1 MQKLYFCKCDNFAE
15 STYKGYQIAPKEEVM
30 GNVSLVVASEPEE
43 ARYRYQ
49 TKMLSHGRC
58 NTMDIEVQEVESVD
72 GYYVLPCRDPLR
84 AIRREEVIKPRFVF
98 SQNDEVPNMLVC
110 MNCNEVLCDD
120 EIRNVLANP
129 ALHKRFLLNY
139 TYCPYCGQRIR

>member
-1 MQKLYFCKCDNFAE
+1 MQQLYFCKCDNFAE
-15 STYKGYQIAPKEEVM
+15 STYKGYQIAPKEEVI

-58 NTMDIEVQEVESVD
+58 NTMDVKVQEVESVD

-84 AIRREEVIKPRFVF
+84 AIRREEV
-98 SQNDEVPNMLVC
+98 
-110 MNCNEVLCDD
+110 
-120 EIRNVLANP
+120 
-129 ALHKRFLLNY
+129 LHFR
-139 TYCPYCGQRIR
+139 TV